1 MSLPV
6 NYFSWKRTLR
16 ELFHLDDNNNNRYIE
31 AKVFMVWPPHKKVY
45 CIQLEVTQDSTPHYF
60 TIEIPS
66 RDDIIFHC
74 QDQILLAL
82 KGIKLDVQKESN
94 ALYLFPLTLHFPDST
109 VLKYM
114 TGTNAGRLI
123 NTHKGMS
130 CIYS

>member
-6 NYFSWKRTLR
+6 NYFSRKRTLG
-16 ELFHLDDNNNNRYIE
+16 ELFHLDDDDDDGYIE
-31 AKVFMVWPPHKKVY
+31 AKVFMVWPPRKKVY
-45 CIQLEVTQDSTPHYF
+45 RIQLEVTQDSTPHRF
-60 TIEIPS
+60 TVEIPS
-66 RDDIIFHC
+66 RDDIIFRP

-82 KGIKLDVQKESN
+82 KGVKLDVQKESN
-94 ALYLFPLTLHFPDST
+94 APHSFPLTLRFPDSV

-123 NTHKGMS
+123 NTRKGTS